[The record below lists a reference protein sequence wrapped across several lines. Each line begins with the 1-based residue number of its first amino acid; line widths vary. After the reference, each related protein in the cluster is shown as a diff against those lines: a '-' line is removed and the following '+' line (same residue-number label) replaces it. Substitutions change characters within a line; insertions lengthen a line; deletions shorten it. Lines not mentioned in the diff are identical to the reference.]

1 MLVRISVPADPSDA
15 REWLTN
21 AGRRH
26 AVLVAVNL
34 VPFAGIA
41 FLWFIGVIRDRL
53 GAREDRF
60 FATVFLGSGLLF
72 VAMMFGAA
80 AVTGS
85 LVTGFRGGVH
95 ASADS
100 SQSWRFGG
108 SLAHALLTIYGMRM
122 AAVFMISTATITLRY
137 GVIPRWLGIAGYASA
152 LALLLGVTVVG
163 WLELLFP
170 LWVLL
175 VSIHLFS
182 RASTGS
188 RLRDY
193 CPRTRGG
200 RWRCREP
207 GGTAEPRTA
216 VDPPHGWALCLL
228 DEDVQSLSRCDER

>member
-1 MLVRISVPADPSDA
+1 LNTDAEIIREELRTPRAAAIAGVVFSLLLGTSLVLVRISVPADPTDA
-15 REWLTN
+15 REWLAN
-21 AGRRH
+21 SGRRH

-53 GAREDRF
+53 GDREDRF

-85 LVTGFRGGVH
+85 LLTGFSGGVH

-100 SQSWRFGG
+100 SQTWRFGG
-108 SLAHALLTIYGMRM
+108 SLAHGLLTTYGMRM
-122 AAVFMISTATITLRY
+122 AAVFMISAATITLRY
-137 GVIPRWLGIAGYASA
+137 AVIPRWLGIAGYASA
-152 LALLLGVTVVG
+152 LALLLGVNAVG

-175 VSIHLFS
+175 VSIHLLLESFRGQGAVIP
-182 RASTGS
+182 RAPAG
-188 RLRDY
+188 
-193 CPRTRGG
+193 
-200 RWRCREP
+200 
-207 GGTAEPRTA
+207 
-216 VDPPHGWALCLL
+216 
-228 DEDVQSLSRCDER
+228 

>member
-1 MLVRISVPADPSDA
+1 MDDEAKFIRKELRTPQAAAIAGVVFSLLLGVSLVLVRISVPADPSDA

-41 FLWFIGVIRDRL
+41 FLWFIGVSRDRL

-85 LVTGFRGGVH
+85 LVTGFRGGVQ

-108 SLAHALLTIYGMRM
+108 SLAHALLTVYGMRM

-152 LALLLGVTVVG
+152 LALLLGVNVVG

-175 VSIHLFS
+175 VSIHLLLESF
-182 RASTGS
+182 RRQPAPGS
-188 RLRDY
+188 V
-193 CPRTRGG
+193 P
-200 RWRCREP
+200 
-207 GGTAEPRTA
+207 
-216 VDPPHGWALCLL
+216 
-228 DEDVQSLSRCDER
+228 

>member
-1 MLVRISVPADPSDA
+1 MR

-53 GAREDRF
+53 GARDDRF

-100 SQSWRFGG
+100 V
-108 SLAHALLTIYGMRM
+108 AE
-122 AAVFMISTATITLRY
+122 
-137 GVIPRWLGIAGYASA
+137 
-152 LALLLGVTVVG
+152 LALRRQPWHTRCS
-163 WLELLFP
+163 P
-170 LWVLL
+170 
-175 VSIHLFS
+175 
-182 RASTGS
+182 STG
-188 RLRDY
+188 
-193 CPRTRGG
+193 CG
-200 RWRCREP
+200 WR
-207 GGTAEPRTA
+207 
-216 VDPPHGWALCLL
+216 
-228 DEDVQSLSRCDER
+228 RCS